1 MSRILVVEDETLIR
15 GELKR
20 LLTRAGHDVSEA
32 GSVPEALAEQTP
44 LDAFDLVLT
53 DLRLPGPPGVELIA
67 HAQPTP
73 VIVMTSYATVKSAVE
88 AMKLGALDY
97 LAKPFDHDELLLVI
111 DRVLAQGRLRR
122 QVNALRADVARSY
135 PVAGMVGRSAA
146 MLDVFER
153 VRKVAPTDATVLV
166 RGESGTGKELVA
178 RAIHEQSQRRD
189 APLVAVNCAAIP
201 EGLIESEL
209 FGHEKGAFT
218 GATMAHTGL
227 IEAADGGTL
236 FLDEVGELPAAAQA
250 RLLRVLQESEVRRV
264 GSTRARRVS
273 VRVIAA
279 THRDLPQMV
288 KDGAF
293 RTDLYFR
300 LRVFEI
306 LLPPLR
312 ERTDDLE
319 DLTRHLL
326 ERTEKRF
333 GKGGL
338 TLTHEAWAAVRAHH
352 WPGNVRELDNAIE
365 RAVILCDTGR
375 ITPELLALDDVSAGE
390 AAERELLEEAGE
402 ESPAGASLQDYF
414 RRFVLEHQDT
424 LNETELARRLG
435 ISRKALWE
443 RRARFGLPRPRTRS

>member
-1 MSRILVVEDETLIR
+1 
-15 GELKR
+15 
-20 LLTRAGHDVSEA
+20 
-32 GSVPEALAEQTP
+32 
-44 LDAFDLVLT
+44 
-53 DLRLPGPPGVELIA
+53 
-67 HAQPTP
+67 
-73 VIVMTSYATVKSAVE
+73 MTSYATVKSAVE
-88 AMKLGALDY
+88 AMKLGAVDY
-97 LAKPFDHDELLLVI
+97 LAKPFNHDELLLVV
-111 DRVLAQGRLRR
+111 DRILEQGRLRR
-122 QVNALRADVARSY
+122 QVKALRADIARTY
-135 PVAGMVGRSAA
+135 PVSGMVGRSAA

-153 VRKVAPTDATVLV
+153 VGKVAVTDATVLI

-178 RAIHEQSQRRD
+178 RAIHERSPRRD

-201 EGLIESEL
+201 EGLMESEL

-218 GATMAHTGL
+218 GASAVHTGL

-264 GSTRARRVS
+264 GATRSRRVN

-279 THRDLPQMV
+279 THRDLPRMV
-288 KDGAF
+288 KDGEF
-293 RTDLYFR
+293 RSDLYFR

-306 LLPPLR
+306 LLSPLR
-312 ERTDDLE
+312 ERMQDLE

-326 ERTEKRF
+326 ARNSKRF
-333 GKGGL
+333 GKGDLKLGA
-338 TLTHEAWAAVRAHH
+338 EAWEAIRGHH

-375 ITPELLALDDVSAGE
+375 ITPELLAIDDLSAADAVHEDLLDDQGSAADG
-390 AAERELLEEAGE
+390 AI
-402 ESPAGASLQDYF
+402 GASLQDYF

-424 LNETELARRLG
+424 LSETELARRLG

-443 RRARFGLPRPRTRS
+443 RRIRFGLPRPHARP